1 MQQRYNYA
9 FFDEAS
15 KREIR
20 RALVK
25 GVSIPGYQVPF
36 ASREMP
42 IGRGWG
48 TGGLQITLAII
59 GPDDTLKVIDQGS
72 DDSVNAVNIKK
83 LVVDTTDVEVTD
95 ATEDATLIQSR
106 HRIPEHPLD
115 DGQILVLQVPTP
127 EPLRSF
133 EPSEAATKRLH
144 AEADYTGAWLELF
157 DQIVRYDAATTGADH
172 PVQVF
177 GRYVMAPSPIPRFD
191 NLKLNQ
197 ARHLTLLGA
206 GREKKIYAVPP
217 FTDVKPLDFEDY
229 PFAVETFEGKCCR
242 LCGAE
247 GVYLDELVDEA
258 TGETYYQC
266 NDTNYCASSACQPT
280 KPVDAAAASG
290 TESCGSKSF
299 SRPEG
304 RHLGLSPQSS
314 APEASSLTLRTT
326 GDRGFSCGNCSN
338 CAGEFESMDVT
349 DTALA
354 VMRCVQELRGR
365 FGKGMVVDVLRGS
378 QNAKLLDMHLDEA
391 ACYDTV
397 NAPAAQVKEV
407 IELLAA
413 GGYLLIT
420 EGTYPVV
427 GLGPRAREAAEEG
440 FSLSMKRVL
449 RKPERTRSAAGGSH
463 VFGSSGAPAN
473 ARCASAWPTKR
484 ASLPTS
490 CSPMRLCAICARKG
504 LQPTR
509 SSLRSAAWALRSSPV
524 TAKPSC
530 PR

>member
-1 MQQRYNYA
+1 MQQRYSYA

-20 RALVK
+20 RALIK

-95 ATEDATLIQSR
+95 DTEEATLIQSR
-106 HRIPEHPLD
+106 HRIPERPLD

-157 DQIVRYDAATTGADH
+157 DQIVRYDATTTCADH
-172 PVQVF
+172 PVLVN

-217 FTDVKPLDFEDY
+217 FTDVVPSTSRTT
-229 PFAVETFEGKCCR
+229 PSRWSASTGSAAVCAAPRASTSTSSWTRPPAKRTTNATTRTGVFRR
-242 LCGAE
+242 L
-247 GVYLDELVDEA
+247 VSRRNQSTLRRLLVP
-258 TGETYYQC
+258 
-266 NDTNYCASSACQPT
+266 NL
-280 KPVDAAAASG
+280 AASRPSHVQA
-290 TESCGSKSF
+290 SC
-299 SRPEG
+299 PV
-304 RHLGLSPQSS
+304 GLTQSS
-314 APEASSLTLRTT
+314 APEAPSLTLRTT
-326 GDRGFSCGNCSN
+326 SDPSS
-338 CAGEFESMDVT
+338 D
-349 DTALA
+349 
-354 VMRCVQELRGR
+354 QE
-365 FGKGMVVDVLRGS
+365 
-378 QNAKLLDMHLDEA
+378 
-391 ACYDTV
+391 
-397 NAPAAQVKEV
+397 
-407 IELLAA
+407 
-413 GGYLLIT
+413 
-420 EGTYPVV
+420 
-427 GLGPRAREAAEEG
+427 
-440 FSLSMKRVL
+440 
-449 RKPERTRSAAGGSH
+449 
-463 VFGSSGAPAN
+463 GAPHA
-473 ARCASAWPTKR
+473 
-484 ASLPTS
+484 
-490 CSPMRLCAICARKG
+490 
-504 LQPTR
+504 
-509 SSLRSAAWALRSSPV
+509 
-524 TAKPSC
+524 
-530 PR
+530 